1 MKQHQHNPKSKL
13 SQMHRLKS
21 RMAKTRGIY
30 QSKDNLTF
38 MWGVILELDQNQKL
52 PIIPYPEGDVT
63 IQDLKGE
70 SA

>member
-1 MKQHQHNPKSKL
+1 MKHKQ
-13 SQMHRLKS
+13 LKNKVHAL
-21 RMAKTRGIY
+21 RNLRTEMAKTRGTY

>member
-1 MKQHQHNPKSKL
+1 
-13 SQMHRLKS
+13 
-21 RMAKTRGIY
+21 MAKTRGIY

>member
-1 MKQHQHNPKSKL
+1 
-13 SQMHRLKS
+13 MHRLKS
-21 RMAKTRGIY
+21 RMAKTRGTY